1 MWKEGSRKKLH
12 VFVIFSINITAH
24 SHTQTTNTFIK
35 KKYTLDF
42 NKYKYKKIF
51 LRLTTTTINNTTTL
65 TKKKN
70 VKKS

>member
-1 MWKEGSRKKLH
+1 MFLSFFQLILPH
-12 VFVIFSINITAH
+12 T
-24 SHTQTTNTFIK
+24 HTQTANTYIK

-65 TKKKN
+65 TKN